1 MAGALELATSTVR
14 QWLGSRRPIAAVVL
28 GSGLDVLAESL
39 EDRIHLPYSDIPGF
53 PVTTVPGHVGELVAG
68 TLGGCDVLCQNG
80 RFHQYEGH
88 SPATVA
94 LPVRV
99 FGAIGVGAV
108 VLTNAAGGIR
118 RTFRPGTLMLIVDQ
132 LNLSFGN
139 PLIGTVLPAETRFP
153 DMSASY
159 AEPLRNE
166 ARAVARELGIA
177 LNEGVY
183 AGVCGPSYETA
194 VEIRWLER
202 AGADAVGMSTVL
214 EVVAA
219 RARGLRCLGI
229 SIITNPAAGMAPQA
243 LSHAEVMSTA
253 RGASDDLVRLVSGIL
268 KRLPA

>member
-1 MAGALELATSTVR
+1 MLSLCGM
-14 QWLGSRRPIAAVVL
+14 RR
-28 GSGLDVLAESL
+28 G
-39 EDRIHLPYSDIPGF
+39 
-53 PVTTVPGHVGELVAG
+53 
-68 TLGGCDVLCQNG
+68 
-80 RFHQYEGH
+80 
-88 SPATVA
+88 
-94 LPVRV
+94 
-99 FGAIGVGAV
+99 
-108 VLTNAAGGIR
+108 
-118 RTFRPGTLMLIVDQ
+118 
-132 LNLSFGN
+132 
-139 PLIGTVLPAETRFP
+139 
-153 DMSASY
+153 
-159 AEPLRNE
+159 
-166 ARAVARELGIA
+166 AVARELGIA

-229 SIITNPAAGMAPQA
+229 SIITNPAAGMAPQP